1 MFRKKLSR
9 LKLIGSGGAMILLC
23 LFAQPLGSVQVQE
36 AFYVSTKISSEANE
50 REKESASAAETSP
63 RKNFHSANDI
73 SSNNARRAPSSP
85 ARKLE
90 ANKITSLFVRAND
103 SNRIQFSILIT
114 YKDEFTKAVR
124 ELIGEE
130 VTPLLFSVSALP
142 TRTAHFEPALLRFE
156 QRGRSWQPSPERNA
170 IDIWPWEEGGAF
182 GGELTDT
189 QIHQGVIL
197 LPAWF
202 DPQAPITLRYGDF
215 HYLARFVEQ
224 Q

>member
-1 MFRKKLSR
+1 MFPQNVSR
-9 LKLIGSGGAMILLC
+9 HHWIGIGGAIISF
-23 LFAQPLGSVQVQE
+23 FAFALPVGSVQVQE
-36 AFYVSTKISSEANE
+36 AYCVSARIPAEANA
-50 REKESASAAETSP
+50 RKKESANITESSP
-63 RKNFHSANDI
+63 QKNLPST
-73 SSNNARRAPSSP
+73 NNSKRAPLAP
-85 ARKLE
+85 VRKLE

-103 SNRIQFSILIT
+103 SKRIQLSILIA
-114 YKDEFTKAVR
+114 YKDEFTQAVR

-130 VTPLLFSVSALP
+130 VTPLLFSVSTLP

-182 GGELTDT
+182 GGALTDA
-189 QIHQGVIL
+189 QVQQGVIL

-215 HYLARFVEQ
+215 HYLARFVERQ
-224 Q
+224 

>member
-1 MFRKKLSR
+1 MFTNKLFERR
-9 LKLIGSGGAMILLC
+9 LLRRVFGAILICLL
-23 LFAQPLGSVQVQE
+23 APAAVSMQMQE
-36 AFYVSTKISSEANE
+36 AFYAANE
-50 REKESASAAETSP
+50 TNGMKKEAGNFPESSP
-63 RKNFHSANDI
+63 KKDYSSKNTPLA
-73 SSNNARRAPSSP
+73 P

-103 SNRIQFSILIT
+103 SKRIQFSILIT
-114 YKDEFTKAVR
+114 YKDEFTQAVR

-130 VTPLLFSVSALP
+130 VTPLLFSVSTLP

-156 QRGRSWQPSPERNA
+156 QRGRSWQPSPERSA

-182 GGELTDT
+182 GGPLTDA
-189 QIHQGVIL
+189 QVQQGVIL

>member
-1 MFRKKLSR
+1 MFPKNLSR
-9 LKLIGSGGAMILLC
+9 HYLIGIGGAAILLC
-23 LFAQPLGSVQVQE
+23 SFAPPVGSVQMQE
-36 AFYVSTKISSEANE
+36 AFCVSARIPGEAAE
-50 REKESASAAETSP
+50 RKKEPVSAAETSP
-63 RKNFHSANDI
+63 RKNFP
-73 SSNNARRAPSSP
+73 SNNIKRAPLSP

-103 SNRIQFSILIT
+103 SRRIQFSILIT

-130 VTPLLFSVSALP
+130 VTPLLFSISTLP
-142 TRTAHFEPALLRFE
+142 TRTAHFDPALLHFE

-215 HYLARFVEQ
+215 HYLARFVENQ
-224 Q
+224 

>member
-1 MFRKKLSR
+1 MQ
-9 LKLIGSGGAMILLC
+9 M
-23 LFAQPLGSVQVQE
+23 QE
-36 AFYVSTKISSEANE
+36 AFYASTESNGLK
-50 REKESASAAETSP
+50 RESRNPAKSFPEKKFFSQ
-63 RKNFHSANDI
+63 
-73 SSNNARRAPSSP
+73 NAPHVPLSP

-103 SNRIQFSILIT
+103 SKRIQFSILIT
-114 YKDEFTKAVR
+114 YKDEFTQAVR
-124 ELIGEE
+124 KLLGEE
-130 VTPLLFSVSALP
+130 VTPLLFSVSTLP
-142 TRTAHFEPALLRFE
+142 TRTAHFDPALLRFE
-156 QRGRSWQPSPERNA
+156 QSGRSWQPSPERNA

>member
-1 MFRKKLSR
+1 MPRNNPFGRRLLS
-9 LKLIGSGGAMILLC
+9 IGFGAVSICLL
-23 LFAQPLGSVQVQE
+23 APTAESVQLQKPLYASTE
-36 AFYVSTKISSEANE
+36 SNGMKKKAENLAEESFPKKGVSL
-50 REKESASAAETSP
+50 
-63 RKNFHSANDI
+63 KNPS
-73 SSNNARRAPSSP
+73 RAPLSP
-85 ARKLE
+85 ARQLE

-103 SNRIQFSILIT
+103 SKRIQFSVLIT
-114 YKDEFTKAVR
+114 YKDEFTRAVR

-130 VTPLLFSVSALP
+130 VTPLLFSVSTLP

-182 GGELTDT
+182 GGPLTDA
-189 QIHQGVIL
+189 QVQQGVIL

-215 HYLARFVEQ
+215 RYLARFVEQ